1 MSEPYYTS
9 KGWAQLI
16 TTANLSLDKNES
28 MFDTKLNLR
37 HKSHSLQSSKLFV
50 AFLPLDG

>member
-28 MFDTKLNLR
+28 MFDTKLKLR
-37 HKSHSLQSSKLFV
+37 LKYHSLQSSKLFV